1 MPNTGNS
8 AFNIPTVSPVQ
19 QFANGRAFNFGIQVG
34 RQLTKRLAL
43 ESGVR
48 YIQGNS
54 PVNTNVYTLNER
66 TGEINTFVQ
75 DYLTQGKTLSNAVVA
90 SAETLES
97 SYEYLSLPL
106 QLAYEIP
113 LLNKL
118 NLEITG
124 GVSADMFLQN
134 TLQSEMTD
142 VASLNARNSAFRTL
156 GVSGLGGVRINYLLD
171 EKWELIIGS
180 AFQQALVS
188 NFESGSSAQLRP
200 QMLGINY
207 GVNYHF

>member
-1 MPNTGNS
+1 
-8 AFNIPTVSPVQ
+8 
-19 QFANGRAFNFGIQVG
+19 
-34 RQLTKRLAL
+34 
-43 ESGVR
+43 
-48 YIQGNS
+48 
-54 PVNTNVYTLNER
+54 
-66 TGEINTFVQ
+66 
-75 DYLTQGKTLSNAVVA
+75 
-90 SAETLES
+90 
-97 SYEYLSLPL
+97 LSLPL

-142 VASLNARNSAFRTL
+142 VASLNARNSVFRTL